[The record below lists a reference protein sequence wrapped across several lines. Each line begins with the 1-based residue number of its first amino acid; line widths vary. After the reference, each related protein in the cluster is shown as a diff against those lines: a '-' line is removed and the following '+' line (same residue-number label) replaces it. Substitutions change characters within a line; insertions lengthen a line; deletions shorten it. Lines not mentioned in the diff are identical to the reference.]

1 MWMCY
6 LYITICFLF
15 KCLFIYH
22 QHLNKKVESPHQG
35 CALVIPGGLWRLTFV
50 PG

>member
-15 KCLFIYH
+15 KCLFIYL
-22 QHLNKKVESPHQG
+22 QHLDKKLK
-35 CALVIPGGLWRLTFV
+35 ALIKAVL
-50 PG
+50 